1 MRGRVLTRSL
11 QWDESN
17 LTLNEEERELAGARM
32 TIDEPKTPFVHSAPA
47 PPMEEERTWCAA
59 DAAFDLDHDEEPP
72 TSLDS
77 DKVQANTQANAAI
90 SASYQQLKEQL
101 AASSAAPA
109 PVTPAPISTISP
121 SDMNTT
127 RSAARRAKPIS
138 CVTTT
143 IVMPASAREI
153 MTSSTSVII
162 SGSSADVGSSNS
174 ITLGS
179 IARLRAIATRCC
191 WPPESCAGRR

>member
-1 MRGRVLTRSL
+1 MPPKSEPVQSALAPKPRGILKNAKPPADAQEKNNL

-47 PPMEEERTWCAA
+47 PPMEEEP
-59 DAAFDLDHDEEPP
+59 FDLDHDEEPP

-101 AASSAAPA
+101 AAS
-109 PVTPAPISTISP
+109 
-121 SDMNTT
+121 T
-127 RSAARRAKPIS
+127 RR
-138 CVTTT
+138 V
-143 IVMPASAREI
+143 
-153 MTSSTSVII
+153 
-162 SGSSADVGSSNS
+162 
-174 ITLGS
+174 
-179 IARLRAIATRCC
+179 
-191 WPPESCAGRR
+191 